1 MEQPEKLLFVKVDG
15 EVRQQKETTMET
27 MLFFVT
33 QLLSSNPLDW
43 NLLVLAFSVET
54 LLANLT
60 KVSVLLLTCAEMISL
75 FYLTCTGQATLFGTC
90 NSQALTLSHL

>member
-1 MEQPEKLLFVKVDG
+1 MEEPEKLLFVKVHG

-27 MLFFVT
+27 SLFFVT

-43 NLLVLAFSVET
+43 NLLVLDFSVET

-60 KVSVLLLTCAEMISL
+60 KAGVAGSI
-75 FYLTCTGQATLFGTC
+75 
-90 NSQALTLSHL
+90 LSGLGAILRKCG